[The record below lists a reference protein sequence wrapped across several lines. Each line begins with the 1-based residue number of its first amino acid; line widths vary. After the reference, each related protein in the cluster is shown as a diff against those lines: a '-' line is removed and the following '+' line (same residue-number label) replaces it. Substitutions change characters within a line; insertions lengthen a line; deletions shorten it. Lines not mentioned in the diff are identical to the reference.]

1 MITSITE
8 QKRVNGI
15 SLDNKRVF
23 FPNLDGLRF
32 IAALMVIVTH
42 IEQMKMFKKM
52 AYYKYP
58 MHTGTLGVTIFF
70 VLSGFLITYLLLS
83 EERTF
88 KTIQVRKFYMRR
100 MLRIWPLYYLIV
112 LVAFFLLPYLPIFS
126 IPDYGIE
133 VIYQYFSLK
142 FLLFILFL
150 PNLSLSMFGF
160 VPFVSQTWSVGTEE
174 QFYLFWPWVF
184 KIVKKYRVMV
194 LFMLIIVYHLF
205 MYLLDLGYFNF
216 LPNKK
221 FVKML
226 IEAFNFDYMAIGGIF
241 SIWLFDKNKI
251 LRFILNNYT
260 FYVSLLLFFALW
272 LNNVSIPYFYF
283 QVYSLLFAIIIL
295 NFAANEQ
302 LRVSLENSLLQYL
315 GKISYGLYM
324 FNSIAI
330 VFAIELASL
339 FNSSSDWLIYPL
351 SILLSILMAA
361 ISYVYIEKYF
371 LEFKIKFSNIFSG
384 RSSVI

>member
-15 SLDNKRVF
+15 SLDNKRVY

-83 EERTF
+83 EEWTF

-194 LFMLIIVYHLF
+194 LFLLIIVYHLF

-251 LRFILNNYT
+251 LTFILNNYT

-283 QVYSLLFAIIIL
+283 QVYSLLFAIIII

-302 LRVSLENSLLQYL
+302 LRVS
-315 GKISYGLYM
+315 
-324 FNSIAI
+324 
-330 VFAIELASL
+330 
-339 FNSSSDWLIYPL
+339 
-351 SILLSILMAA
+351 
-361 ISYVYIEKYF
+361 
-371 LEFKIKFSNIFSG
+371 
-384 RSSVI
+384 